1 MVKGKSKSSDVL
13 DGPLAEK
20 PYKSGI
26 VQVLRNTPVQVG
38 DFDSKAILLLDV
50 LHEKGRATEACQVL
64 QNTLQGVQRKK
75 VTNWRAYVYT
85 LLRGI
90 DEDAYNAMKESKENN
105 GRKKRRP
112 SVQEATTPSAGKK
125 EFNKSAAEFVPGQ
138 QWAKPAEE
146 PKSKLREDAAEFKPG
161 VWPEAYQ
168 PPPPPV
174 IVPAS
179 AMTFPTTYKP
189 QREPKAMKPDAAE
202 FIPGVSAYAGAMK
215 PKKSKGNKN
224 SKSSPTAA
232 ATPTP
237 TAKSGPVTPGLLS
250 GSGPSSPVTR
260 DADVA
265 AGGASSSSQP
275 QPQAKEASPTK
286 AAKGLSEL
294 CREKLGSGAAPQ
306 PAAVGKLGKK
316 SGVWEF
322 VKALSDS
329 ECAAVLSAAEQLG
342 FNPAEQDRAGG
353 HCKLVRE
360 DPYLADRLWQ
370 RVSAAAPSPFCG
382 KRVAGVSPTL
392 RVQHGSLA
400 EVQSESL
407 AFYLCLKSASGEKL
421 RPGDLFILAPGE
433 KLPADTPC
441 ASWLCADLQLESSW
455 WASASQ
461 RFGFGAFN
469 ERRGVVL
476 LLVTTA
482 AATMLVT
489 QLRHRSLRN

>member
-1 MVKGKSKSSDVL
+1 M
-13 DGPLAEK
+13 
-20 PYKSGI
+20 
-26 VQVLRNTPVQVG
+26 
-38 DFDSKAILLLDV
+38 
-50 LHEKGRATEACQVL
+50 
-64 QNTLQGVQRKK
+64 
-75 VTNWRAYVYT
+75 
-85 LLRGI
+85 
-90 DEDAYNAMKESKENN
+90 
-105 GRKKRRP
+105 
-112 SVQEATTPSAGKK
+112 
-125 EFNKSAAEFVPGQ
+125 
-138 QWAKPAEE
+138 
-146 PKSKLREDAAEFKPG
+146 
-161 VWPEAYQ
+161 
-168 PPPPPV
+168 
-174 IVPAS
+174 
-179 AMTFPTTYKP
+179 
-189 QREPKAMKPDAAE
+189 
-202 FIPGVSAYAGAMK
+202 
-215 PKKSKGNKN
+215 
-224 SKSSPTAA
+224 
-232 ATPTP
+232 
-237 TAKSGPVTPGLLS
+237 
-250 GSGPSSPVTR
+250 
-260 DADVA
+260 
-265 AGGASSSSQP
+265 
-275 QPQAKEASPTK
+275 
-286 AAKGLSEL
+286 
-294 CREKLGSGAAPQ
+294 
-306 PAAVGKLGKK
+306 
-316 SGVWEF
+316 WEF